1 MLRIAFVNSFRI
13 QTEWMREWGIFLALS
28 SPPIIAGL
36 GHVGALNIAT

>member
-1 MLRIAFVNSFRI
+1 MLGIAFAASFRI
-13 QTEWMREWGIFLALS
+13 RAKCVREWGIFLALS